1 MVPVSG
7 LVHLSTTLVVRQE
20 ARVDEAKVCLLT
32 AKHSAMVGARREAGL
47 TQRNVLHLL
56 TLLVASGALAAFMLG
71 WLGWFEEAE
80 WPRSRATVVALG
92 IVLQL
97 NSVYNAM

>member
-1 MVPVSG
+1 MSG

-20 ARVDEAKVCLLT
+20 ARVDGAKVCLLT
-32 AKHSAMVGARREAGL
+32 ANHSAMVGARREAGL

-71 WLGWFEEAE
+71 WFEEAE